1 MYKSMQRVR
10 YPPFEHSHMDPRAVP
25 IIEVVVESTN
35 PPPPAFRIGS
45 DDDWMV
51 EWRGC
56 KADDLD
62 LPKISCEVSR
72 EPFPFLLRTRDGWY
86 IEPDPLHRM
95 ARRLIR
101 PTVILLILTLLIH
114 SMEPGLVSL
123 GLLSESFAGSYRVG
137 PLDYPK
143 LLLVAFPVFM
153 IPIVF
158 RMIAN
163 LRDIKRQ
170 NDFIASPVEPP
181 EISLEVEGDGVRV
194 SRVRMP
200 VDTIAVRGRLQVG
213 VAVPERSKVLESLQ
227 REEGGQ
233 PSPGMSTR
241 LPESRITSGEEL
253 GTGVGEA
260 TPMPVAHPRVL
271 LLEPMR
277 VHDPGEWVE
286 IREGGTEMIFNGPA
300 NRWPGSIY
308 SALIAVHWEV
318 VIDAIRDDGTRIKW
332 VSHVFIPERQGL
344 EFITELPVRSGRI
357 EST

>member
-1 MYKSMQRVR
+1 
-10 YPPFEHSHMDPRAVP
+10 MDPRAVP
-25 IIEVVVESTN
+25 IIEVVVESAN

-86 IEPDPLHRM
+86 IEPDPLHKM

-200 VDTIAVRGRLQVG
+200 VDTIAARGRLQVG

-277 VHDPGEWVE
+277 VHDPGEWVD

-332 VSHVFIPERQGL
+332 VSHVFVPERQGL

>member
-1 MYKSMQRVR
+1 
-10 YPPFEHSHMDPRAVP
+10 MDPQAVP
-25 IIEVVVESTN
+25 MIEVVVESDD
-35 PPPPAFRIGS
+35 PPPPSFRIGA
-45 DDDWMV
+45 DDNWMI

-56 KADDLD
+56 KADD
-62 LPKISCEVSR
+62 PEFPEITCEVSR
-72 EPFPFLLRTRDGWY
+72 QPFPFLLRTRGGWY
-86 IEPDPLHRM
+86 IEPDPLHKT
-95 ARRLIR
+95 ARHLIR
-101 PTVILLILTLLIH
+101 PTVVLLIITLLVH

-123 GLLSESFAGSYRVG
+123 ELLSESFAGSYRIG

-170 NDFIASPVEPP
+170 TNFIASPVDPP
-181 EISLEVEGDGVRV
+181 ELSLEVEGDGVRAN
-194 SRVRMP
+194 RVRMP
-200 VDTIAVRGRLQVG
+200 IDMIAVRGRLQVG
-213 VAVPERSKVLESLQ
+213 VAVPERSKVLEALQ
-227 REEGGQ
+227 RDEGGQ
-233 PSPGMSTR
+233 PSPGMSTK

-286 IREGGTEMIFNGPA
+286 MGHEGKEIFFKGPA
-300 NRWPGSIY
+300 NKWPGSIY

-318 VIDAIRDDGTRIKW
+318 VIDAIRDDGTRMKW
-332 VSHVFIPERQGL
+332 VSHVIVPERHGL
-344 EFITELPVRSGRI
+344 GHIAKLPVRSGRI